1 MSDNIQVAI
10 RVRPLNSREL
20 HSTENKKCIQVN
32 RGQNS
37 VGISI
42 NSSSK
47 TFAYDFVL
55 DHDMTQE
62 DIFDNIGK
70 PIASSILCGYNASI
84 FAYGQTGSGKTY
96 TIMGGF
102 VEASLNYKTRGIL
115 PRCLEF
121 IFTSIK
127 RELKKNPNIQYL
139 VKGSFLEIYNDTIND
154 LLAPE
159 LKNLQIRED
168 IKTGAYVEA
177 LHQETVTSFDD
188 TFKLLERGIKNRH
201 TGSTSMNPESSRS
214 HSVFTLQVE
223 SKEKKDEI
231 VNYKSS
237 FFHLIDLAG
246 SERQKMAETFGER
259 LKEAS
264 MINKTLSSLGNV
276 INSLVEIADG
286 KQKHVPY
293 RDSKLTFLLKDS
305 LGGNSKT
312 CIIANISPSL
322 MCYGE
327 TLSTLRFAERAKM
340 VKNRAI
346 INEDTTGTVSELR
359 EEIKRLKNM
368 LKTQQDSP
376 EQGFSIDFSERIK
389 HVEGL
394 LEQNL
399 RIRLQSDSALKQEL
413 NERES
418 YIEELNSALEKCEKK
433 ISTDRKMIKTK
444 DEALKKLQKNETI
457 EEKKVIVSLKEEVEA
472 LRKENENH
480 PGASILKAENLK
492 LKSQISALEKELKE
506 NDTSVRA
513 RLKENLDFT
522 EKLQVNLRKSV
533 SEREQL
539 HILLEEYSKK
549 SKTDGH
555 QELTTAKKTIL
566 ELKKSLELE
575 KTRVIMLEDQLNT
588 LTESQLIEESSS
600 SRFSTL
606 NSSGIGSM
614 AGNDRQQEQFQRFM
628 QEADLSKELE
638 EKVKYLDH
646 KVVEL
651 REENE
656 NLAKYEAENFKL
668 EEEIEKMREENMS
681 KDNKI
686 EELQI
691 EIETMIAEN
700 EFLSTQFIEF
710 SQQIVHKDK
719 KINEL
724 TEKLSAR
731 TSKTQIEENLKLKT
745 DLDDSAYK
753 NKELEEMYEKLKE
766 ELEISVN
773 SRNEMIEELKKLQYG
788 ENDWRNECLELRSRL
803 EDMENENLRISSK
816 VDETSLAETS
826 IPTGSTSNIKLH
838 TMMKDENNKLKE
850 QNFDLREDLR
860 KKTEKIENLNKKI
873 ENLSRGT
880 SKQGLETDSN
890 NQVKIENL
898 EAKLTS
904 SMDEMEKI
912 NTCIYSLPLE
922 NELKSESTSGKIN
935 EAFDIIWR
943 DNIEKQQKIDDLAQ
957 EMERRNSKIKIMENE
972 ILLLKQK
979 LG

>member
-1 MSDNIQVAI
+1 M
-10 RVRPLNSREL
+10 
-20 HSTENKKCIQVN
+20 
-32 RGQNS
+32 
-37 VGISI
+37 
-42 NSSSK
+42 NSSTK

-55 DHDMTQE
+55 DMDMTQE

-70 PIASSILCGYNASI
+70 PIASSILCGYNGSI
-84 FAYGQTGSGKTY
+84 FAYGQTGSGKTF
-96 TIMGGF
+96 TIMGGI
-102 VEASLNYKTRGIL
+102 EDINLNYKTRGIL

-127 RELKKNPNIQYL
+127 RELKKNSDIQYL

-159 LKNLQIRED
+159 KTNLQIRED
-168 IKTGAYVEA
+168 IKKGAYVEG

-188 TFKLLERGIKNRH
+188 TFKLLGKGILNRH
-201 TGSTSMNPESSRS
+201 TSPTEMNDKSSRS
-214 HSVFTLQVE
+214 HSVFTLQVD

-231 VNYKSS
+231 INYKSS

-264 MINKTLSSLGNV
+264 MINKSLSSLGNV

-286 KQKHVPY
+286 RIRHVPY

-368 LKTQQDSP
+368 LKIQQDSP
-376 EQGFSIDFSERIK
+376 GQYFSIDLSERIK

-399 RIRLQSDSALKQEL
+399 RIRLQSESALKQEL
-413 NERES
+413 NDREV

-433 ISTDRKMIKTK
+433 INADRKMIKTK

-457 EEKKVIVSLKEEVEA
+457 EERKVIVSLKEEVEA
-472 LRKENENH
+472 LRRENENH
-480 PGASILKAENLK
+480 PGVSVLKAENLK
-492 LKSQISALEKELKE
+492 LKSQISALEKEIKE
-506 NDTSVRA
+506 SETSVRA

-522 EKLQVNLRKSV
+522 EKLQVSLRKSV

-549 SKTDGH
+549 AKTDGS
-555 QELTTAKKTIL
+555 QELTSAKKTII
-566 ELKKSLELE
+566 ELKKSLEVE
-575 KTRVIMLEDQLNT
+575 KNRVIMLEDQLNA

-606 NSSGIGSM
+606 NSSGLNLM
-614 AGNDRQQEQFQRFM
+614 AENERQHEQFQRFM
-628 QEADLSKELE
+628 QEADLTKELE

-646 KVVEL
+646 KVTEL

-656 NLAKYEAENFKL
+656 NLAKYETENFKL
-668 EEEIEKMREENMS
+668 EEEIEKLREENMS

-686 EELQI
+686 EELQN

-724 TEKLSAR
+724 TDKLSAR
-731 TSKTQIEENLKLKT
+731 ISKTQIEENLKLKT
-745 DLDDSAYK
+745 DLDDSVYR
-753 NKELEEMYEKLKE
+753 NKELEEMYVKLKE

-773 SRNEMIEELKKLQYG
+773 SRNEIIQELKKLQYG
-788 ENDWRNECLELRSRL
+788 ENDSRNECMELRSRL
-803 EDMENENLRISSK
+803 QDIEKENLRIK
-816 VDETSLAETS
+816 EQADETSSAEVS
-826 IPTGSTSNIKLH
+826 LPSGSSSNIKLH

-860 KKTEKIENLNKKI
+860 KKTEKIEILTKKI
-873 ENLSRGT
+873 ENLSHKT
-880 SKQGLETDSN
+880 SKEGANTDSN
-890 NQVKIENL
+890 DQEKIENL
-898 EAKLTS
+898 EVKLTS
-904 SMDEMEKI
+904 SLNELEKI
-912 NTCIYSLPLE
+912 NICVYSLPLE
-922 NELKSESTSGKIN
+922 NELKSESMSGKIN

-943 DNIEKQQKIDDLAQ
+943 DNLEKQQKIEDLDQ
-957 EMERRNSKIKIMENE
+957 VIERRNSKIKIIENE
-972 ILLLKQK
+972 LLLLKQK
-979 LG
+979 QGLA

>member
-10 RVRPLNSREL
+10 RVRPLNSREV

-42 NSSSK
+42 NSFSK

-55 DHDMTQE
+55 DMDMTQE

-70 PIASSILCGYNASI
+70 PIASSILCGYNGSI

-102 VEASLNYKTRGIL
+102 VDTNLNYKTRGIL

-127 RELKKNPNIQYL
+127 RELKKNSDIQYL
-139 VKGSFLEIYNDTIND
+139 VKGSFLEIYNETIND

-159 LKNLQIRED
+159 LRNLQI
-168 IKTGAYVEA
+168 KKGAYVEA

-188 TFKLLERGIKNRH
+188 TFKLLEKGIKNRH
-201 TGSTSMNPESSRS
+201 IGSTSMNIESSRS

-223 SKEKKDEI
+223 SKEKKDDI
-231 VNYKSS
+231 INYKSS

-264 MINKTLSSLGNV
+264 MINKSLSSLGNV

-286 KQKHVPY
+286 KHRHVPY

-327 TLSTLRFAERAKM
+327 TLSTLRFAERAKL
-340 VKNRAI
+340 VQNKAI

-368 LKTQQDSP
+368 LKAQQDSP
-376 EQGFSIDFSERIK
+376 EEGFSIDFSERIK

-413 NERES
+413 QERES

-433 ISTDRKMIKTK
+433 INADKKMIKTK
-444 DEALKKLQKNETI
+444 DEALKKLQKSETI
-457 EEKKVIVSLKEEVEA
+457 EEKKVIVSLKAEVEA
-472 LRKENENH
+472 LRRENENH
-480 PGASILKAENLK
+480 PGAGILKAENLK
-492 LKSQISALEKELKE
+492 LRGQISALEKELKE
-506 NDTSVRA
+506 SDPSVRA
-513 RLKENLDFT
+513 RLRENLDFT
-522 EKLQVNLRKSV
+522 EKLQVNLRKSA

-549 SKTDGH
+549 SKTDGT
-555 QELTTAKKTIL
+555 QELSTAKKTIL
-566 ELKKSLELE
+566 ELKRSLEVE
-575 KTRVIMLEDQLNT
+575 KSRVLRLEDQLNT
-588 LTESQLIEESSS
+588 LTESQLLEESSS

-606 NSSGIGSM
+606 NSSGLNSM
-614 AGNDRQQEQFQRFM
+614 AGSERHQEQFQRYL

-646 KVVEL
+646 KVAEL

-668 EEEIEKMREENMS
+668 EEAIEKLREENMDR
-681 KDNKI
+681 DNKI
-686 EELQI
+686 EELQN

-731 TSKTQIEENLKLKT
+731 ASKTQIEENFKLKT

-753 NKELEEMYEKLKE
+753 NKELQDVCEKLKE

-773 SRNEMIEELKKLQYG
+773 SRNEMIQELKKLQYG
-788 ENDWRNECLELRSRL
+788 ENDSRNECMELRSRL
-803 EDMENENLRISSK
+803 EDLENENLRVSGKADSSPAGASSSG
-816 VDETSLAETS
+816 V
-826 IPTGSTSNIKLH
+826 KLH
-838 TMMKDENNKLKE
+838 AMMKDENNKLKE
-850 QNFDLREDLR
+850 QNFELREDLR
-860 KKTEKIENLNKKI
+860 KRTEKIETLNKKIESFACGASKEGLETDLNNQEKIENLEGK
-873 ENLSRGT
+873 LVSSR
-880 SKQGLETDSN
+880 EE
-890 NQVKIENL
+890 I
-898 EAKLTS
+898 
-904 SMDEMEKI
+904 EKI
-912 NTCIYSLPLE
+912 NTCLYSLPLE
-922 NELKSESTSGKIN
+922 NELKSESLSGKIN

-957 EMERRNSKIKIMENE
+957 EMERRASKMKIMENE
-972 ILLLKQK
+972 ILLIKQK
-979 LG
+979 QG